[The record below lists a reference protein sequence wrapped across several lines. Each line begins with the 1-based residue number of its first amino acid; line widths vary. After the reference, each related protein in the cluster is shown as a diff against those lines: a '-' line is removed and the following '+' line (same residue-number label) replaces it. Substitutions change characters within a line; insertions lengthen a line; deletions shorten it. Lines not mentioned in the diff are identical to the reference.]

1 MFDARTVASFGIGYI
16 LGARAGRERYQ
27 ELRNA
32 WRRLAG
38 SPAVQELKGRGQEV
52 LESGLARV
60 GSSPRQILRL
70 QTVEE
75 VMSPAPRTV
84 SANES
89 LVEAAKAMEQQD
101 VGSVVVLE
109 EDGQIF
115 GILTDRDIVVRAV
128 TAGRS
133 MGTTTTAEVCTKD
146 PTTIAP
152 SDTVQEALDLMRQR
166 AIRRLPVAEGGTL
179 VGIVSLGDLAERP
192 EARTTLEAISEAPPD
207 D

>member
-1 MFDARTVASFGIGYI
+1 MFDARTVASFGIGYV

-38 SPAVQELKGRGQEV
+38 SPAAQELKDRGQEV
-52 LESGLARV
+52 LGTGLARV
-60 GSSPRQILRL
+60 GASPRRILRL

-75 VMSPAPRTV
+75 VMSSAPRTV
-84 SANES
+84 AVTDS
-89 LVEAAKAMEQQD
+89 LVDAAKAMEQED
-101 VGSVVVLE
+101 VGSVVVLDQ
-109 EDGQIF
+109 DGQIF

-133 MGTTTTAEVCTKD
+133 MDATAVQEVCTKD
-146 PTTIAP
+146 PTTIRP
-152 SDTVQEALDLMRQR
+152 SDTVEEAFALMRQR
-166 AIRRLPVAEGGTL
+166 AVRRLPVAEGGAL
-179 VGIVSLGDLAERP
+179 VGILSLGDLAERP
-192 EARTTLEAISEAPPD
+192 GAGTALEAISEAPPD